1 MSNNEKEWTVKI
13 VGYVTV
19 FDETKE
25 GAEDWVMNNI
35 DAGLVEITAEETK
48 A

>member
-1 MSNNEKEWTVKI
+1 MSDNEKEWTVKI
-13 VGYVTV
+13 VGYYTV

-25 GAEDWVMNNI
+25 GAEDWVRNNI